1 MLIPAARLTL
11 SGFVICMVNLVPII
25 GLAISNLKQVQQ
37 LRLTS
42 NLLNFIAN
50 LIPNNDCQK
59 IVPIA
64 EWFMV
69 LSMVLNSLLFVFRV
83 RAVYLNSTKVTVI
96 FGILWLT
103 TLSQLLPPI
112 ASELNITDV
121 GEINDCAA
129 ILEMKSWVVTGFI
142 FTAAF
147 DTAVFIAISMQVLGF
162 TGNIRTW
169 KERASSFIHGKEL
182 GNITRAVLQT
192 GQLYYL

>member
-69 LSMVLNSLLFVFRV
+69 LSMMLNSLLFVFRV
-83 RAVYLNSTKVTVI
+83 RAVYLNSTKITVV
-96 FGILWLT
+96 FGLLWLT
-103 TLSQLLPPI
+103 TLTQLLPSI
-112 ASELNITDV
+112 STQLHITNKV
-121 GEINDCAA
+121 C
-129 ILEMKSWVVTGFI
+129 S
-142 FTAAF
+142 
-147 DTAVFIAISMQVLGF
+147 
-162 TGNIRTW
+162 R
-169 KERASSFIHGKEL
+169 R
-182 GNITRAVLQT
+182 
-192 GQLYYL
+192 